1 MKGKIKGILLAAYGV
16 LLGFQIS
23 AASVAAKAEDGA
35 IDLFTN
41 KNDWV
46 FQQNLG
52 SVRFNDDRELEII
65 GVGTPAVQGI
75 NTAVYT
81 RQKFGSGEDLL
92 RFSDRI
98 RAGRGH
104 GRLSRGQ
111 RMAGQLLFRRALF
124 AEYRGEQSHRFGGGP
139 LRHSGRIS
147 LYALF
152 RHGGVGA
159 GRRTAKNSSASRCAA
174 INTAARTTIPAGPR

>member
-23 AASVAAKAEDGA
+23 AASVAAKAEDEA

-81 RQKFGSGEDLL
+81 RQKFGSGKISFDFQIEFGPGVDMG
-92 RFSDRI
+92 DYH
-98 RAGRGH
+98 AGSEWLVSCFFGV
-104 GRLSRGQ
+104 
-111 RMAGQLLFRRALF
+111 LFLQNIEVSNPTGSVGVPFDIPADIPICSVSTRRC
-124 AEYRGEQSHRFGGGP
+124 R
-139 LRHSGRIS
+139 
-147 LYALF
+147 
-152 RHGGVGA
+152 A